1 MKRLTKMK
9 RPLSSLLA
17 VLFLVLVAALAAPQA
32 QADVILTSGNSQV
45 TIDPTSQAGMC
56 SWTVNGTEQ
65 MYQQWFWYRV
75 GSTGPESS
83 IDTLSAPGIVKSGT
97 DQVDL
102 TYTGN
107 LMSVL
112 VRYTLTGGSTS
123 ADVAETIKVTNTSAS
138 NLALHFFQYSDFDL
152 NGTDVGDTAQIYAPL
167 HNTVIQSEGTL
178 AVAETVVTPRPS
190 HYQVGFYPDLI
201 LSLTDGDPTTLGD
214 IGGPLG
220 PGDLDWA
227 YQWDVDLASGES
239 FLISK
244 DKLVSAVPIPPAA
257 ILFGT
262 GLLGLVGI
270 GLKRRS

>member
-1 MKRLTKMK
+1 MKRTKMK
-9 RPLSSLLA
+9 RPMSSLLA

-32 QADVILTSGNSQV
+32 QADVYLTSGSSQV
-45 TIDPTSQAGMC
+45 VIDPTSEAGMH

-75 GSTGPESS
+75 GSTGGESS
-83 IDTLSAPGIVKSGT
+83 IDTLSAPVVVTSGT
-97 DQVDL
+97 NQVDL

-123 ADVAETIKVTNTSAS
+123 ADVAETIKITNTSAS

-152 NGTDVGDTAQIYAPL
+152 NGTDVRDTAQIYAPL
-167 HNTVIQSEGTL
+167 NNTVIQSEGTL
-178 AVAETVVTPRPS
+178 AVAETVITPRPS
-190 HYQVGFYPDLI
+190 HYQVGFYPELI

-214 IGGPLG
+214 IAGPLG
-220 PGDLDWA
+220 SGDLDWA
-227 YQWDVDLASGES
+227 FQWDVDLPSGES

-244 DKLVSAVPIPPAA
+244 DKIVNVVPIPPAA

-262 GLLGLVGI
+262 GLLGLVG
-270 GLKRRS
+270 LRRARKS

>member
-1 MKRLTKMK
+1 MKRLMKMK
-9 RPLSSLLA
+9 RPLSSFLA

-32 QADVILTSGNSQV
+32 QADVFLTSGNNEVS
-45 TIDPTSQAGMC
+45 IDPAGEFGMY

-75 GSTGPESS
+75 GSSGPESS
-83 IDTLSAPGIVKSGT
+83 IDKLSAPVIVTSGT

-112 VRYTLTGGSTS
+112 LRYTLTGSSTS
-123 ADVAETIKVTNTSAS
+123 AHVAETIKVTNTSAS

-167 HNTVIQSEGTL
+167 HNTVIQSDGALT
-178 AVAETVVTPRPS
+178 VAETVVTPAPS
-190 HYQVGFYPDLI
+190 HYQVGVYPNLI
-201 LSLTDGDPTTLGD
+201 DSLTDGGPTTLGD
-214 IGGPLG
+214 IAGPLG

-227 YQWDVDLASGES
+227 FQWDVDLASGES
-239 FLISK
+239 LIISK
-244 DKLVSAVPIPPAA
+244 DKIVNVVPIPPAA

-262 GLLGLVGI
+262 GLLGLVG
-270 GLKRRS
+270 LRMSRKS